1 MGILATPASFAA
13 GWPWVLPP
21 TGPSQQLCVRT
32 KQRRRVKLPV
42 HSKVAPRLPCASG
55 RWAGACCPREGR
67 LHSCLLRSLARR
79 VRHGVQGGRPVGR
92 RRLPGFFLSPW
103 GCGGTPHPRPGERL
117 CLAHVSLLL
126 ELVAYRQAVQAL
138 AREGFLP
145 QAGWAGRNGSQAAAL
160 TPSLRSGA
168 TLGTEVCCGEEGEG
182 SEVKFIHRKRCQ
194 RGEALPREET
204 GQRV

>member
-55 RWAGACCPREGR
+55 RWPGACCPREGR
-67 LHSCLLRSLARR
+67 LRSCLLRSLARR
-79 VRHGVQGGRPVGR
+79 VRHGVQGGRPAGR

-103 GCGGTPHPRPGERL
+103 GCGGTPPPPPRGAPLPCARESPPGTRGLSAGRPGAGSRGLPSPSRVGREEWVTGGCFNSVPEIRGDFGDR
-117 CLAHVSLLL
+117 SLL
-126 ELVAYRQAVQAL
+126 R
-138 AREGFLP
+138 R
-145 QAGWAGRNGSQAAAL
+145 GR
-160 TPSLRSGA
+160 
-168 TLGTEVCCGEEGEG
+168 
-182 SEVKFIHRKRCQ
+182 
-194 RGEALPREET
+194 
-204 GQRV
+204 